1 MTATTTG
8 VERGSEPPPEQPG
21 HPPLLSLTAA
31 ARTAGVSRSTLRRR
45 LAEGAFRGAQRDA
58 QGAWLVPVADLIQA
72 GLSPAVTP
80 PMSTPV
86 NGVVS
91 LPDIPAKV
99 AQLEAELAAER
110 LKRELA
116 SGWPPSA
123 STGSKT
129 CGWRCARSVRG
140 RPFRSS
146 ATGGR
151 GGRVNGTKALARWVE
166 ATWIKGWV

>member
-45 LAEGAFRGAQRDA
+45 VADGAFRGAQRDA

-91 LPDIPAKV
+91 LPDLPAKV

-116 SGWPPSA
+116 E
-123 STGSKT
+123 
-129 CGWRCARSVRG
+129 RL
-140 RPFRSS
+140 
-146 ATGGR
+146 ATERLDRVEDLRVALRAIGR
-151 GGRVNGTKALARWVE
+151 GPTVPVKRHWWSRREG
-166 ATWIKGWV
+166 

>member
-45 LAEGAFRGAQRDA
+45 VAEGAFRGAQRDA

-80 PMSTPV
+80 PMGTPV
-86 NGVVS
+86 NGAVS
-91 LPDIPAKV
+91 LPARV

-116 SGWPPSA
+116 E
-123 STGSKT
+123 
-129 CGWRCARSVRG
+129 RL
-140 RPFRSS
+140 
-146 ATGGR
+146 ATER
-151 GGRVNGTKALARWVE
+151 LDRVEDLRVALRAIGPGPTVPVKRHWWSRRE
-166 ATWIKGWV
+166 G

>member
-80 PMSTPV
+80 PMNTPVNGMV

-91 LPDIPAKV
+91 LPDLPARV

-116 SGWPPSA
+116 E
-123 STGSKT
+123 
-129 CGWRCARSVRG
+129 RL
-140 RPFRSS
+140 
-146 ATGGR
+146 ATER
-151 GGRVNGTKALARWVE
+151 LDRVEDLRVALRAIGPGPTVPVKRHWWSRRE
-166 ATWIKGWV
+166 G